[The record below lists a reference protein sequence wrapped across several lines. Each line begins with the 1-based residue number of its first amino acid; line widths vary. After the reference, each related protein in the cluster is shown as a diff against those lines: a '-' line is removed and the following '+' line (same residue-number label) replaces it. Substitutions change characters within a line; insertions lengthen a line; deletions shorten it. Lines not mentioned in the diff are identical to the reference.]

1 MQAQIR
7 RVIWLLAAVIWP
19 LTFLLTWVIAPPKI
33 DGTIWPV
40 IGMGVLMILIS
51 LSSFKVKETNIFVV
65 GGLSLAAFL
74 IYGVFVE
81 MVLMQM
87 ALFTGMLK
95 RRLAKEEWF
104 RYAFNMTMFI
114 LMSAFSALVFYAL
127 GGETGVAQEVSFKIW
142 PTLGYVL
149 TSFILNQTI
158 LYYFYK
164 VYYGTGEL
172 FGKDVLVELI
182 NTAVV
187 SPIGVIFYFI
197 YIQLES
203 LSILIMAVPIVTMA
217 IIFWLINNSY
227 ELNDLLRKTNEAGS
241 QLAEK
246 LNVQEIHEM
255 FFSHLNKILKT
266 DYVFILQAEEDSR
279 HYAIKSYFICPQVL
293 EEYRVSAER
302 SVRWPTELTRKNFLA
317 GTRKD
322 WRRLL
327 KGFLPVSAQSVLV
340 IPTHRHQDTLG
351 AVVCASEKRRLYGKQ
366 HLMVLEIL
374 TNFFFIAIENAES
387 YERKKRESECDPLTG
402 LYNYRYFTKLLE
414 TQYQLAN
421 GKPFSIVMIDLDHFK
436 LINDTY
442 GHENG
447 NIILKEVA
455 KRLCAIIGDRGTV
468 ARYGGEEFI
477 LLIPDTGSQLC
488 YEMAEEIR
496 QRISSEPFLITTSG
510 DHKRLVHVTA
520 SIGLATAPGQG
531 EDPLSLIR
539 NADRAMYAGA
549 KQRGRNRVATYI
561 G

>member
-1 MQAQIR
+1 
-7 RVIWLLAAVIWP
+7 
-19 LTFLLTWVIAPPKI
+19 
-33 DGTIWPV
+33 
-40 IGMGVLMILIS
+40 
-51 LSSFKVKETNIFVV
+51 
-65 GGLSLAAFL
+65 
-74 IYGVFVE
+74 
-81 MVLMQM
+81 
-87 ALFTGMLK
+87 
-95 RRLAKEEWF
+95 
-104 RYAFNMTMFI
+104 
-114 LMSAFSALVFYAL
+114 
-127 GGETGVAQEVSFKIW
+127 
-142 PTLGYVL
+142 
-149 TSFILNQTI
+149 
-158 LYYFYK
+158 
-164 VYYGTGEL
+164 
-172 FGKDVLVELI
+172 
-182 NTAVV
+182 
-187 SPIGVIFYFI
+187 
-197 YIQLES
+197 
-203 LSILIMAVPIVTMA
+203 MAVPIVTMA

-402 LYNYRYFTKLLE
+402 LYNYRYFMKLLE

-496 QRISSEPFLITTSG
+496 QRISNEPFLITTSG